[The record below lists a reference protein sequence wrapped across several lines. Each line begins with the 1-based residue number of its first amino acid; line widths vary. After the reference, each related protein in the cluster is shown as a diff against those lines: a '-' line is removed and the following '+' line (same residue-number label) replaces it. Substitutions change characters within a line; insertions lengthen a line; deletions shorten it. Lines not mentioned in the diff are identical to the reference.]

1 MISNKG
7 KNGRKKYKPL
17 KSGGRGYPT
26 TYFFLCVRLPL
37 VSINKYINQYS
48 APTGICY
55 PILWGKGWGI
65 CYPLVWGRE
74 GICYPMVWGRGVG
87 DMLPLGVW
95 EGGGVEYVTPG

>member
-7 KNGRKKYKPL
+7 KKGRKKYKPL

-48 APTGICY
+48 APTG
-55 PILWGKGWGI
+55 W
-65 CYPLVWGRE
+65 
-74 GICYPMVWGRGVG
+74 
-87 DMLPLGVW
+87 
-95 EGGGVEYVTPG
+95 EYVTPYCGVRGGGYVTP